1 MHPERLA
8 YTFLGFFLTT
18 IFCLQWWQH
27 AVYPRALWIALGMI
41 ALNAFLVRRARGP
54 VLAGLLGITIAL
66 LTVART
72 THVPTFE
79 TIDTFA
85 DGKYVTIHGV
95 IVEEPDR
102 RPMQTKYTIE
112 VQKLTRNDEHI
123 DHLQGR
129 ILATD
134 RNGWPQYQYGDE
146 VEVSGTL
153 EKPGMIDTFHYDRY
167 LSRDDVYSVM
177 YFANIRKVS
186 SGHGNA
192 FFALL
197 FHTKEL
203 FENQINRLYAEPHAS
218 FLAGLLTGS
227 RKGIPEHLMENF
239 NTTGLTHIIAISGYN
254 ITIVITMISGA
265 LFWLPLRWRF
275 IPAASA
281 IIVFTLFVGA
291 SAAVVRAS
299 IMGILGILALHVGR
313 VNHVRLTI
321 LWALFAMLAWNPKFL
336 WYDAGFQLSFL
347 AVLGLTECAPLLDR
361 WFKCVPAVLGMREA
375 LQMTISA
382 QITAVPLIVLLF
394 GRLSLIAPVA
404 NLLVAPAIP
413 PAMLFGFLGT
423 VLSTICFPLGQLFAF
438 IGWGFMQW
446 IVLVATALAHIPFA
460 SVDVPAIGTTCVV
473 LYYTALVTIV
483 ARRRLTTY
491 IHTLYSF
498 LRRAPARPRS
508 PLAYIPAKETRGR

>member
-1 MHPERLA
+1 
-8 YTFLGFFLTT
+8 
-18 IFCLQWWQH
+18 
-27 AVYPRALWIALGMI
+27 
-41 ALNAFLVRRARGP
+41 
-54 VLAGLLGITIAL
+54 
-66 LTVART
+66 
-72 THVPTFE
+72 
-79 TIDTFA
+79 
-85 DGKYVTIHGV
+85 
-95 IVEEPDR
+95 
-102 RPMQTKYTIE
+102 
-112 VQKLTRNDEHI
+112 
-123 DHLQGR
+123 
-129 ILATD
+129 
-134 RNGWPQYQYGDE
+134 
-146 VEVSGTL
+146 
-153 EKPGMIDTFHYDRY
+153 
-167 LSRDDVYSVM
+167 
-177 YFANIRKVS
+177 
-186 SGHGNA
+186 
-192 FFALL
+192 
-197 FHTKEL
+197 
-203 FENQINRLYAEPHAS
+203 
-218 FLAGLLTGS
+218 
-227 RKGIPEHLMENF
+227 MENF